1 MSGPPILFLLG
12 VLPEALQNS
21 AARQPLRVCAA
32 FCKSLR
38 ASQLRILLSFGPVPA
53 FDGLSGVV
61 FTPRR
66 PTVFQ
71 QQGVIMQNRVYRLIA
86 LAAGLMLASGCSGD
100 NPAAPAATSDI
111 GGASI
116 QLASAI
122 KSDIAASAGNAIA
135 TDLETLI
142 ANQASAVG
150 SFAIVSPSFTPSS
163 DEQPSSS
170 TPPSTEPKP
179 PASNPPASNPP
190 SEEPKPAPAPAPA
203 PPAECS
209 FNAASLIYS
218 CAKSAEG
225 KSVVRSYQFLDA
237 AGNPMEKFVRGTTES
252 IHYLVRTDASE
263 SNDNS
268 SSVSHSLRD
277 LTVSGF
283 LGPNRIWNGF
293 GSNADTSARRE
304 ELSSRKYTGLSVDT
318 LKAVTFVDERA
329 AHPYP
334 LSGVAIRVV
343 DYTVVSTGKQLETTT
358 VHKRVVVTFNGTADV
373 PISLGDYSCVLHLD
387 THKVDGCK

>member
-1 MSGPPILFLLG
+1 MQS
-12 VLPEALQNS
+12 
-21 AARQPLRVCAA
+21 
-32 FCKSLR
+32 
-38 ASQLRILLSFGPVPA
+38 RIH
-53 FDGLSGVV
+53 
-61 FTPRR
+61 
-66 PTVFQ
+66 
-71 QQGVIMQNRVYRLIA
+71 RLIA

-100 NPAAPAATSDI
+100 NPAAPAPSDAS
-111 GGASI
+111 GASVA
-116 QLASAI
+116 LASVI

-150 SFAIVSPSFTPSS
+150 SFAIVSPSFSSSS
-163 DEQPSSS
+163 DVQPSSSTPPVVAQPNCTAGSQPGVFLCVKEPGPGEHLKCTYSEEKKLYICVKQEEPVS

-179 PASNPPASNPP
+179 PGSNPPA
-190 SEEPKPAPAPAPA
+190 EQPKPAPAPPT
-203 PPAECS
+203 PTECS
-209 FNAASLIYS
+209 FNAASFIYS
-218 CAKSAEG
+218 CAKSEEG

-252 IHYLVRTDASE
+252 IHHLVRTDASE
-263 SNDNS
+263 ANETS
-268 SSVSHSLRD
+268 SSVRHSLRD
-277 LTVSGF
+277 VIVSGF
-283 LGPNRIWNGF
+283 LGPNRIWTGF
-293 GSNADTSARRE
+293 GSNADTSSRRE

-334 LSGVAIRVV
+334 LSGMAIRVV

-373 PISLGDYSCVLHLD
+373 PISLGDYTCVLHLD
-387 THKVDGCK
+387 THKVDGCR

>member
-1 MSGPPILFLLG
+1 
-12 VLPEALQNS
+12 
-21 AARQPLRVCAA
+21 
-32 FCKSLR
+32 
-38 ASQLRILLSFGPVPA
+38 
-53 FDGLSGVV
+53 
-61 FTPRR
+61 
-66 PTVFQ
+66 
-71 QQGVIMQNRVYRLIA
+71 MQNRVYRLIA

-111 GGASI
+111 SGASI

-135 TDLETLI
+135 SDLEALT
-142 ANQASAVG
+142 ANQIAAVG
-150 SFAIVSPSFTPSS
+150 SFAIVSPTFAASNEEHPAGS
-163 DEQPSSS
+163 
-170 TPPSTEPKP
+170 EPKP
-179 PASNPPASNPP
+179 PVSNPPASNPP
-190 SEEPKPAPAPAPA
+190 AEEPKPAPAPAPA

-209 FNAASLIYS
+209 FDAASLIYS
-218 CAKSAEG
+218 CAKSEG
-225 KSVVRSYQFLDA
+225 EKSVVRSYQFLDA

-252 IHYLVRTDASE
+252 IHHLVKTDASE

-277 LTVSGF
+277 WTVSGF
-283 LGPNRIWNGF
+283 LGPNRIFTGF
-293 GSNADTSARRE
+293 GSNADTSTRRE

-334 LSGVAIRVV
+334 LSGVAVRVV
-343 DYTVVSTGKQLETTT
+343 DYTVVSTGRQLETTT
-358 VHKRVVVTFNGTADV
+358 VHKRIVVTFNGTADV